1 MNELQTFIILKYGIQ
16 RQWKMTGFII
26 FPPKQQKGNKV
37 NRKRRMNGTQ
47 KEGDVMVSEAAFSV

>member
-1 MNELQTFIILKYGIQ
+1 MNELQAFAILKYGIS

-37 NRKRRMNGTQ
+37 NRKSGMNAAQ
-47 KEGDVMVSEAAFSV
+47 KEGDVVVSEADFSA